1 MWHFRYVVVDNTSSS
16 LQTQFHVGQGHA
28 SLSVHV
34 HVSSH
39 IQFKISLGNV
49 CMSLGTSYGMSG
61 ITSPKRDYVLAK
73 ILRHVSADVPSGIS
87 IVILRD
93 ITQNIEENVQI
104 YTCLGGSHLW
114 LRVIRDVFVD
124 VCYNI
129 PTDIYM
135 LLPTCLRRHP
145 QRWGLCMDA
154 CIQGCPGRRASKHL
168 RLHLW
173 CIWRLG
179 TDIHSDT
186 VVDVSGR

>member
-16 LQTQFHVGQGHA
+16 LQTQFHVGQGDT
-28 SLSVHV
+28 SFSVHV

-49 CMSLGTSYGMSG
+49 CMSLETSYGMSG

-104 YTCLGGSHLW
+104 YTCLGGSHL
-114 LRVIRDVFVD
+114 
-124 VCYNI
+124 
-129 PTDIYM
+129 
-135 LLPTCLRRHP
+135 
-145 QRWGLCMDA
+145 
-154 CIQGCPGRRASKHL
+154 
-168 RLHLW
+168 
-173 CIWRLG
+173 
-179 TDIHSDT
+179 
-186 VVDVSGR
+186 